1 MTQPKTGLDPEIARA
16 IEEWVAVAVH
26 ERQGPGE
33 TREGDDR
40 EGYDFGAFLELIN
53 DLAPDAIARM
63 LQAGAASYLRSPDE
77 WEDFHE
83 PNR

>member
-1 MTQPKTGLDPEIARA
+1 MA
-16 IEEWVAVAVH
+16 IQQWIAVAIREH
-26 ERQGPGE
+26 QGPGM
-33 TREGDDR
+33 TREDDDR
-40 EGYDFGAFLELIN
+40 EGYDFSVFLELIN

-63 LQAGAASYLRSPDE
+63 LQAGAANYIRSPDE